1 MTYTIGLIGGI
12 GSGKTTVSDH
22 FESLGI
28 TVADADAASR
38 TVVKPGTPALIEIAD
53 HFGQEILR
61 ADGSLDR
68 AKLRSV
74 VFQDQTERRWLEQ
87 LTVPLI
93 LQECRRILD
102 AAKSPYAI
110 LVLSTGT
117 GQSPLIQRLLV
128 VDAPADVQIART
140 MARDNNSRALVESI
154 IAAQVDRET
163 RNSYADDIILNDGA
177 VADLLAKVEQLHETY
192 LQLTHEAKV

>member
-22 FESLGI
+22 FETLGI

-38 TVVKPGTPALIEIAD
+38 TVVEPDTPALAQIAD
-53 HFGQEILR
+53 HFGQDILQ

-68 AKLRSV
+68 AKLRTI
-74 VFQDQTERRWLEQ
+74 VFQDQAERRWLEQ

-102 AAKSPYAI
+102 AATSPYAI

-128 VDAPADVQIART
+128 VDAPAEVQIART
-140 MARDNNSRALVESI
+140 MARDNNSRELVESI

-163 RNSYADDIILNDGA
+163 RASHADDILLNDGS
-177 VADLLAKVEQLHETY
+177 VEDLLAKVEQLHEIY
-192 LQLTHEAKV
+192 LQLAREHH